1 MPTEYS
7 LQDLA
12 KLADVTPRTIRFYI
26 AQGLLPSP
34 TQLGPAARYA
44 EAHLDLLRLIK
55 KLQAA
60 HLPLA
65 EIRNR
70 LRAIP
75 QDKVAQVAE
84 ATPDYEPADSA
95 IDYVNRLLRPVP
107 AAPAATPSH
116 AMPAQSMRVPMPI
129 PAPMP
134 SMRMPR
140 EVAPAKPTAME
151 PDRAQWERITFGPD
165 VELHVRRPL
174 TRNHNKRVER
184 LISIAREL
192 LEED

>member
-7 LQDLA
+7 LHDLA

-34 TQLGPAARYA
+34 TQLGPAARYT

-55 KLQAA
+55 KLQTA

-65 EIRNR
+65 EIRSR
-70 LRAIP
+70 LRGIP

-95 IDYVNRLLRPVP
+95 LDYVNRLLRPIAP
-107 AAPAATPSH
+107 AAPMPTMARRAAAPLP
-116 AMPAQSMRVPMPI
+116 PA
-129 PAPMP
+129 MP
-134 SMRMPR
+134 SMRMR
-140 EVAPAKPTAME
+140 TEAAAPKAAPVE
-151 PDRAQWERITFGPD
+151 PDRAQWERITLGPD
-165 VELHVRRPL
+165 VELHIRRPL
-174 TRNHNKRVER
+174 TRNQNKRVER

-192 LEED
+192 LEEE